1 MEYLIYEDFFPDLD
15 RKIQSIGKK
24 CAQNGNPFS
33 YQVLGDE
40 FQERK
45 NSIGKSAVYRFI
57 RIDVSGL
64 ATAGEYTAVAML
76 EMHETGNLIRLIDRS
91 VTLPEKFRTSENV
104 CEHCHCSRERK
115 NLFVVRN
122 NQTGEFKQVGK
133 SCLKLYTGGL
143 NAETAAYALDLV
155 TELENAGKID
165 DDCFTM
171 RSRKWA
177 SVDHVLSVASMFIG
191 KMGYQKSEDFMLPTS
206 ALVRRVALSED
217 LARAK
222 DDVNDTLYRYGLKFR
237 IESSDLENLTSPEA
251 LETVEKIKK
260 YWISETEKPEN
271 NSEFYNNV
279 RILLSENFVE
289 SKNFGIL
296 SYLPEGYRRF
306 LESEKRKAERAQ
318 LPEVP
323 HYGEVGKRYR
333 KIPAKRITLVTSYE
347 TPYGYTDIFRIALQ
361 DGGEITWKTSTWV
374 DEEIRKSENFVV
386 DFTVKAHGEFRGVNQ
401 TEVTRVKITV

>member
-1 MEYLIYEDFFPDLD
+1 MEYLIYEDFFPNLD
-15 RKIQSIGKK
+15 RKILSIGKK

-33 YQVLGDE
+33 YCVLGDE

-45 NSIGKSAVYRFI
+45 NSAGKSAVYRFI
-57 RIDVSGL
+57 RVDVSGI
-64 ATAGEYTAVAML
+64 ATVGEYTAVAML
-76 EMHETGNLIRLIDRS
+76 EMHNTGNLIRLIDRS

-104 CEHCHCSRERK
+104 CEHCHSSRERK

-143 NAETAAYALDLV
+143 NAETVAYALDLV
-155 TELENAGKID
+155 TELENAGKAEGI
-165 DDCFTM
+165 CLA
-171 RSRKWA
+171 SRKWA
-177 SVDHVLSVASMFIG
+177 SLDSVLAAANLFVG
-191 KMGYQKSEDFMLPTS
+191 KMGYQKSEDTMLPTS

-237 IESSDLENLTSPEA
+237 IESSDLENLTSPED

-279 RILLSENFVE
+279 HILLSENFVE

-318 LPEVP
+318 LPEVQ

-347 TPYGYTDIFRIALQ
+347 TLYGYTDVFRIILQ

-374 DEEIRKSENFVV
+374 DEQIRKSENFMV
-386 DFTVKAHGEFRGVNQ
+386 DFTVKAHGEFRGVKQ

>member
-1 MEYLIYEDFFPDLD
+1 MEYLIYEDFFPNLD
-15 RKIQSIGKK
+15 RKILSIGKK

-33 YQVLGDE
+33 YCVLGDE

-45 NSIGKSAVYRFI
+45 NSAGKSAVYRFI

-76 EMHETGNLIRLIDRS
+76 EMHNTGNLIRLIDRS
-91 VTLPEKFRTSENV
+91 VTLPEKFRTSLNV
-104 CEHCHCSRERK
+104 CEHCHSSRERK

-143 NAETAAYALDLV
+143 NAETVAHALDLV
-155 TELENAGKID
+155 TELENAGKVEGS
-165 DDCFTM
+165 CFA
-171 RSRKWA
+171 SRKWA
-177 SVDHVLSVASMFIG
+177 SVDYVLSVAGMFIG
-191 KMGYQKSEDFMLPTS
+191 KMGYQKSEDTMLPTS
-206 ALVRRVALSED
+206 ALVRRVAMSED

-222 DDVNDTLYRYGLKFR
+222 DDVNDALYRYGLKFR

-251 LETVEKIKK
+251 LETVEKIKR

-279 RILLSENFVE
+279 HILLSENFVE

-296 SYLPEGYRRF
+296 SYLPEGYRRL

-318 LPEVP
+318 LPEVQ

-347 TPYGYTDIFRIALQ
+347 TLYGYTDIFRIILQ

-374 DEEIRKSENFVV
+374 DEQIRKSENFMV